1 MYHVSP
7 SRATFMHHSLF
18 FLFWYL
24 KSNFL
29 NILLHWIYPIWLF
42 KNYRKSNKVL
52 NNNLWI
58 YITRYKCLD
67 KCSKRFLIFVYRIMT
82 DNSKRK
88 IDRFWFD
95 SLEFARR
102 KFSSLSLLIQLNGF
116 SPANSMFFHFFA
128 EWFWRGNLASVTQ
141 VQVWLLFATGLRQNR
156 SSVLMPSLMD
166 GKMNINIAGN
176 PL

>member
-1 MYHVSP
+1 MYHVPP

-29 NILLHWIYPIWLF
+29 NILLHWIYPIWWF
-42 KNYRKSNKVL
+42 KNDRKSNKVF

-95 SLEFARR
+95 SLEFAQRR
-102 KFSSLSLLIQLNGF
+102 FSSLSLLIQLNGF

-141 VQVWLLFATGLRQNR
+141 TPGSSLITICNRFASEQIFGFNAITNGW
-156 SSVLMPSLMD
+156 
-166 GKMNINIAGN
+166 
-176 PL
+176 